1 MKALFV
7 SLVLIALSCA
17 LMNDM
22 EPQCYSRFDYEYK
35 VVQKLFELE
44 NARKQQEE
52 FNKALEVDVENTKTV
67 SEKNRVTLE
76 DKNREVQ
83 SAVEEMKST
92 MDTLIKEVQT
102 LTAQL
107 EEMKGKNEQII
118 FAVAQKLYCVFYKL
132 AL

>member
-17 LMNDM
+17 LMDDM

-52 FNKALEVDVENTKTV
+52 FNKALEVEVENTKTV
-67 SEKNRVTLE
+67 SEKNRATLE
-76 DKNREVQ
+76 DKNRELQ
-83 SAVEEMKST
+83 SVVEEMKNT
-92 MDTLIKEVQT
+92 MDALIKEVQT
-102 LTAQL
+102 FKTQL
-107 EEMKGKNEQII
+107 EEMNGKHEYMSYIMT
-118 FAVAQKLYCVFYKL
+118 KPTK
-132 AL
+132 